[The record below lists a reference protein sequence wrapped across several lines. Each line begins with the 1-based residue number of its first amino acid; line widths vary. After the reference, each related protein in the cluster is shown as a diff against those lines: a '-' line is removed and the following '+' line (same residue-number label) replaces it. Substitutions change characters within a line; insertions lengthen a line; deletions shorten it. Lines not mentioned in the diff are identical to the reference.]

1 MKKTKILVA
10 CITNLIIATSISL
23 PTYAEEIIPPN
34 TNIQV
39 KDVKISSDIVTQDGF
54 TFDKSSGTIAGY
66 NSNIGGTDVVIPQTI
81 DGILVTSI
89 GDWAFSHNK
98 LTSVSIPDSV
108 TSIGDEAFSNN
119 ELTSVNIPNSV
130 TSIGNGAFFNN
141 QLTSIT
147 IPNNVTSIGYDA
159 FNRNKLTS
167 VTIPN
172 SITSIGDNAFSNNQ
186 LTSVTMPNSITSIG
200 DNAFSNNQLTS
211 VTIPNS
217 VTSIGDGAFYNNQLT
232 SITIPNSVAS
242 IGDATFSKNQL
253 TSVTI
258 PNSITSISDNAFSN
272 NKLTSITIPNSVT
285 SIGYSTFSDNQL
297 TSVFITDSVTF
308 IGDNAFSN
316 NKLTSITIPNSVTS
330 IGNGAFSNNQL
341 TNITIPDSV
350 TSIGNNTF
358 IFNKL
363 TSITIP
369 NSVTSIGNG
378 AFKSNQLTSV
388 SIPDSV
394 TSIGDEAFSYN
405 YLTSITLPNSIT
417 YLSGFNDNKL
427 TSVSIPDSVIK
438 IGDRAFSNNKLTSVS
453 IPDSVT
459 SIGYWQG
466 FSDEAFAFNKRINV
480 AYKLSND
487 KYILDLTKLDSNLDP
502 QKVSSVSG
510 GTYNPTTGVITL
522 NQKPEKGT
530 IIHYDYEISNSHVSR
545 SYTFTLEL
553 GEEDVQPDIQTDYNA
568 VSNVVYRKLN
578 NITLEGNIETDKHF
592 DKNVNK
598 SIVIKSKDCKV
609 KLEKSIENTDKYNNG
624 YSGFKATLSKDDLD
638 KIGDIVN
645 GNIEIKV
652 ENNGETLSL
661 PYKINPI
668 NSRMSTG
675 FFDWESNYYKAED
688 FPSTEI
694 GKNEFSLKIGSDNE
708 ILVNNK
714 VKEYGINLLAY
725 YLNNDRYVF
734 DLGIEC
740 GNFDIS
746 TEEYKNIFEV
756 KDSNGNV

>member
-98 LTSVSIPDSV
+98 LTS
-108 TSIGDEAFSNN
+108 
-119 ELTSVNIPNSV
+119 L
-130 TSIGNGAFFNN
+130 
-141 QLTSIT
+141 
-147 IPNNVTSIGYDA
+147 
-159 FNRNKLTS
+159 
-167 VTIPN
+167 
-172 SITSIGDNAFSNNQ
+172 
-186 LTSVTMPNSITSIG
+186 
-200 DNAFSNNQLTS
+200 
-211 VTIPNS
+211 
-217 VTSIGDGAFYNNQLT
+217 
-232 SITIPNSVAS
+232 
-242 IGDATFSKNQL
+242 
-253 TSVTI
+253 
-258 PNSITSISDNAFSN
+258 
-272 NKLTSITIPNSVT
+272 
-285 SIGYSTFSDNQL
+285 
-297 TSVFITDSVTF
+297 
-308 IGDNAFSN
+308 
-316 NKLTSITIPNSVTS
+316 
-330 IGNGAFSNNQL
+330 
-341 TNITIPDSV
+341 
-350 TSIGNNTF
+350 
-358 IFNKL
+358 
-363 TSITIP
+363 
-369 NSVTSIGNG
+369 
-378 AFKSNQLTSV
+378 
-388 SIPDSV
+388 
-394 TSIGDEAFSYN
+394 
-405 YLTSITLPNSIT
+405 
-417 YLSGFNDNKL
+417 
-427 TSVSIPDSVIK
+427 
-438 IGDRAFSNNKLTSVS
+438 S

-510 GTYNPTTGVITL
+510 GTYNTTTGVITL

-530 IIHYDYEISNSHVSR
+530 IIHYDYEVSNSHVSR

-598 SIVIKSKDCKV
+598 SIVIKSKDGKV

-746 TEEYKNIFEV
+746 TEEHKNIFEV
-756 KDSNGNV
+756 KDSNDNVVYTGNAVTFKEGAFPKLKSNTAVQIIVPAKYSTNDYNIELIVEDKNGVEQYRFTNFPKWN